1 MQAVLPFATPNRLG
15 PVRERLLAAFGP
27 QRADARPDPV
37 TQLIRG
43 CLSVRSGE
51 EATRA
56 ALAGLR
62 AAFPDWSDL
71 AAAPAEAV
79 EPLIAGVADAD
90 RKARQLPL
98 LMRAIMRQRG
108 PIYLDFLGYLPVDRA
123 MDWLTA
129 LPGVGPAIAAA
140 VLNVSTLNRP
150 ALVVDGAVLRIVRRL
165 GLVGRTANS
174 AQAYETLMDMAPKR
188 WIAADFFELHAL
200 LRRLAASRCTAA
212 EPACGRCPLAGVC
225 RQVDVDGAQVV
236 AWRKAG

>member
-1 MQAVLPFATPNRLG
+1 MQTALPFGNPNRLG

-43 CLSVRSGE
+43 CLAIRSSD

-56 ALAGLR
+56 ALARLR
-62 AAFPDWSDL
+62 AAYPDWAVL
-71 AAAPAEAV
+71 ADAPAEAV
-79 EPLIAGVADAD
+79 APLIAGVVDAD

-98 LMRAIMRQRG
+98 LMRTIMRQRG
-108 PIYLDFLGYLPVDRA
+108 PIYLDFLAYLPVDRA

-140 VLNVSTLNRP
+140 VLNVSTLSRP
-150 ALVVDGAVLRIVRRL
+150 ALVVDAAVLRITKRL
-165 GLVGRTANS
+165 GLIARTATS

-188 WIAADFFELHAL
+188 WIAADFFEVHAL
-200 LRRLAASRCTAA
+200 LRRLAAGRCTAA
-212 EPACGRCPLAGVC
+212 EPG
-225 RQVDVDGAQVV
+225 
-236 AWRKAG
+236 